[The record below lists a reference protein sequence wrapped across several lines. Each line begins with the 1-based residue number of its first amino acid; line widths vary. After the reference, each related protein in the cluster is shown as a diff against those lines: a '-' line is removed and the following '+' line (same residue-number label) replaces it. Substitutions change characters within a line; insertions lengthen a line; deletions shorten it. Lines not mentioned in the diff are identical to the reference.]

1 MTPNDCKKR
10 QCPRHAVYHEKDVC
24 VLYQVGEN
32 EEEQQLAAL
41 DVFNVSCKQCKRLR
55 EEIREWMEREENKR
69 FSEPKNVA
77 VEKIES
83 DLSQS

>member
-10 QCPRHAVYHEKDVC
+10 QCPRHAVYRGTDVC
-24 VLYQVGEN
+24 VLYQVSEK
-32 EEEQQLAAL
+32 EDTLAAL

-69 FSEPKNVA
+69 FAEPKCVA
-77 VEKIES
+77 VEKIARQME
-83 DLSQS
+83 